1 MLFFAVPSHDLI
13 KNHVGLGLHL
23 RGYLYLHPEDP
34 VPIGHILFG
43 HNLSDDLQSQ
53 GSPCCLIPKSKETVA
68 KPLKKCSLNFLKY
81 FTLKK
86 DCEYQTAGW
95 G

>member
-1 MLFFAVPSHDLI
+1 MQTIWLVLFFAVPSHDLI

-68 KPLKKCSLNFLKY
+68 KP
-81 FTLKK
+81 
-86 DCEYQTAGW
+86 
-95 G
+95 